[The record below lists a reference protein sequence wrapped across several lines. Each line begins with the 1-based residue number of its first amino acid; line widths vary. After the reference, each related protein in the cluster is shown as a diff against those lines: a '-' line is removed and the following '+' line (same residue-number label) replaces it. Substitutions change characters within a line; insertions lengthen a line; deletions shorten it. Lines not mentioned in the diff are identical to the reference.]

1 MTITTQRS
9 ASGKLAFSV
18 KIGAHTLT
26 TDVGAAAGGDD
37 LGPSPHDLFDAA
49 LAACTSITV
58 KMYAARKNWPLDDI
72 RVAVERDS
80 SREAAGH
87 YKLTRKIEL
96 IGALDAEQGARLI
109 EIANKCP
116 IHKLMHSEIEVVTE
130 RV

>member
-9 ASGKLAFSV
+9 TAGKLAFSV
-18 KIGAHTLT
+18 KIGTHTLT
-26 TDVGAAAGGDD
+26 ADVNAATGGDD

-87 YKLTRKIEL
+87 YKLTRTIEL
-96 IGALDAEQGARLI
+96 IGALDAEQGARLV

-116 IHKLMHSEIEVVTE
+116 IHKLMHSEIEIVTE